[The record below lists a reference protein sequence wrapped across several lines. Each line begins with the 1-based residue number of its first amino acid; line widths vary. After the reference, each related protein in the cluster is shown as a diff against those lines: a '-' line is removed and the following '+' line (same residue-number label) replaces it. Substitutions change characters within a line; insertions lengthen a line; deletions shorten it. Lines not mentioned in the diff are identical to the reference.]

1 MSEGLFRIADLAF
14 NRPLLIEHEAAAI
27 AASVLLPRIGA
38 ETLVDLPADPQ
49 QVEASAFVGT
59 PVYRADGRFAGY
71 RMAGNGVAIVPM
83 RGKLVNR
90 GAYIGASSG
99 LTSYEG
105 MQAVFNAVRNDSQVR
120 AAVIDQDSPGGQASG
135 AFETADLVRQLNAE
149 KPVVSF
155 VNSVSCS
162 AAYLIGA
169 GAGEIVL
176 TPTASVGSIGV
187 IFIHLDRSGEM
198 AKAGV
203 RPTIVHAGAGKP
215 DGNPFEPLPEAVRA
229 DVQRE
234 VDGLYAEFVSA
245 VAGYRGARLTEDRV
259 RALGARVYRGRAAV
273 EAGLAD
279 RVATLDDVV
288 AQLSSPSR
296 RPGGSQQKG
305 SRMSA
310 TEKTEPGGEAGIPKA
325 EHDAAVAA
333 ARTDGHAAGK
343 AEGEATGMAA
353 ERDRFKAILG
363 SDAGKANLSVAVAL
377 ALTGSS
383 AEQAAA
389 VLAVTPKA
397 SSGLGQLMA
406 GVPDADLGTG
416 AAPQKPE
423 TNALAARMAKRFGKN

>member
-38 ETLVDLPADPQ
+38 ETIVDLPADPQ
-49 QVEASAFVGT
+49 SVEASAFVGT

-71 RMAGNGVAIVPM
+71 RMAGDGVAIVPM

-105 MQAVFNAVRNDSQVR
+105 MQAVFNAVRNDNQVR
-120 AAVIDQDSPGGQASG
+120 AVVIDEDSPGGQASG

-155 VNSVSCS
+155 VNSLACS

-169 GAGEIVL
+169 AAGEIVL

-245 VAGYRGARLTEDRV
+245 VASYRGSRLTEDRV

-288 AQLSSPSR
+288 AQLSSPNR

-310 TEKTEPGGEAGIPKA
+310 TEKTEPGGDAGISQA
-325 EHDAAVAA
+325 EHNTAVTAARQEGQQAGLAEGRAQEKTRLKAIMTCDAAKPRQAA
-333 ARTDGHAAGK
+333 
-343 AEGEATGMAA
+343 
-353 ERDRFKAILG
+353 
-363 SDAGKANLSVAVAL
+363 AL
-377 ALTGSS
+377 ALALETDVS
-383 AEQAAA
+383 AEQAAS
-389 VLAVTPKA
+389 VLAATPEAGK
-397 SSGLGQLMA
+397 SGLGQLMA
-406 GVPDADLGTG
+406 GVTEADLGTG